1 MQSAVSGL
9 DQEFAGK
16 VVAGNVDATT
26 PETAA
31 VCRELGFTNH
41 GLVIR
46 TGDGE
51 VLWKQPDHEVDMAD
65 VRTAV
70 AELLAKLST
79 GRMQSGGGGNGERS
93 KKGDIRAHCA

>member
-1 MQSAVSGL
+1 VSGL

-46 TGDGE
+46 TADGQT
-51 VLWKQPDHEVDMAD
+51 LWQQPDHEVDMDD
-65 VRTAV
+65 VR
-70 AELLAKLST
+70 AKLTELT
-79 GRMQSGGGGNGERS
+79 G
-93 KKGDIRAHCA
+93 KAK